1 MNDRSSEGKARVDPR
16 ASCGIRARPASP
28 GGPSPAKPLAP
39 AAAGAHPQAKHRH
52 NRIACDEPIVAGALR
67 FIREQACR
75 GIKVSDVAE
84 AVGTTR
90 HVLAGRFLKLTGHSP
105 HEEIVRVQFRQVE
118 TLLIDTDLSLAEI
131 AARTGFRHAE
141 YITVAF
147 TRRYGRP
154 RGYSRPRQRRRP
166 AKQRQPRRQSPTS
179 KT

>member
-1 MNDRSSEGKARVDPR
+1 MPDDVAVLGVDDDPLLCSLASTPLSSIVPDAEGAGWRAAELIDR
-16 ASCGIRARPASP
+16 
-28 GGPSPAKPLAP
+28 LLQ
-39 AAAGAHPQAKHRH
+39 GAHLQRNLWLLPPLGLTLRQSTAS
-52 NRIACDEPIVAGALR
+52 ALR

-141 YITVAF
+141 YMTVAF

-154 RGYSRPRQRRRP
+154 PSRWRKAQRSGP
-166 AKQRQPRRQSPTS
+166 
-179 KT
+179 